1 MLQSQSSGEIFQRIE
16 KRNFNTILTYALNQE
31 IVVVSLNGYIHC
43 WNALRMKQVCN
54 TPDHIAISLKMS
66 NWPDYHQI

>member
-54 TPDHIAISLKMS
+54 TPDLYC
-66 NWPDYHQI
+66 DYDEDVKLV